1 MTRGKQNNKYIIK
14 MKDGFDVILTASKL
28 SEAYNIAKRIDGAIT
43 IQRVFKNTTEMCQ
56 SVNNKVYSIQ

>member
-1 MTRGKQNNKYIIK
+1 MARGKQNNKYVIQ

-43 IQRVFKNTTEMCQ
+43 VQRVFKNATEKCQ
-56 SVNNKVYSIQ
+56 SVNNKVYSI